1 MHGYRADRA
10 FDGER
15 ELPGGALVLVEA
27 GRIIGVE
34 PADAPVPDG
43 CQVTY
48 EPGTTV
54 LPGLID
60 AHVHLC
66 ADARPNA
73 LDRIPDFSPDEL
85 TAVIEESLR
94 VHLRAGM
101 TSVRDLGDHEW
112 AVVDGFRNR
121 TVGPT
126 VVAAGPPITSVG
138 GHCASMGGEASGV
151 DELRAAV
158 RERAERGADLVKIMT
173 SGGIM
178 TPGTDVMS
186 CQFTNEELHAAV
198 DEAHAVGLPITA
210 HAHGVPSV
218 RQSIAAGVDGIEHCS
233 CLVPNGVETPPDV
246 IEGLVANDIAVC
258 PTLGADLR
266 ATGGVLPP
274 QIAALM
280 ERTGI
285 TVEMRV
291 AQVAALVRGGVR
303 IISGGDSGIN
313 PAKHHALLPISIGE
327 LVKSGL
333 SPAAALTTATTG
345 AAKAI
350 GLGERTGSLRAGLD
364 ADLLVVSGNP
374 LDDSAALHDVRTVV
388 SRGRLVEL

>member
-15 ELPGGALVLVEA
+15 ELPGGALVLVED

-34 PADAPVPDG
+34 PAGAPVPEG
-43 CQVTY
+43 CEVTY
-48 EPGTTV
+48 EPDTTL

-60 AHVHLC
+60 AHTHLC
-66 ADARPNA
+66 ADAGPNA
-73 LDRIPDFSPDEL
+73 LDRIPGFSPDEL
-85 TAVIEESLR
+85 DAVIEESLR
-94 VHLRAGM
+94 IHLRSGA
-101 TSVRDLGDHEW
+101 TTVRDVGDHEW
-112 AVVDGFRNR
+112 AVVDGYRDR
-121 TVGPT
+121 PEGPT
-126 VVAAGPPITSVG
+126 VVASGPPITSVG
-138 GHCASMGGEASGV
+138 GHCGSMGGEASGV

-158 RERAERGADLVKIMT
+158 RERAERGADLVKIMA
-173 SGGIM
+173 SGGVM
-178 TPGTDVMS
+178 TPGTDVMT
-186 CQFTNEELHAAV
+186 CQFADHEVRAVV
-198 DEAHAVGLPITA
+198 DEAHALGLPITA
-210 HAHGVPSV
+210 HAHGVPAV

-233 CLVPNGVETPPDV
+233 CLMPNGVDTPPDV
-246 IEGLVANDIAVC
+246 IDGLVASDIVVC

-291 AQVAALVRGGVR
+291 AQVAELVAGGVR

-313 PAKHHALLPISIGE
+313 PAKHHALLPISVGE
-327 LVKSGL
+327 LVKAGL

-345 AAKAI
+345 AANAI
-350 GLGERTGSLRAGLD
+350 GVGYRTGSLRAGLD
-364 ADLLVVSGNP
+364 ADLLVAGGNP
-374 LDDSAALHDVRTVV
+374 LDDIAALHDVRTVV
-388 SRGRLVEL
+388 SRGRLVGP